1 MFLDWIA
8 QHGEDLHSTW
18 VDLKL
23 MNKISIKIPTEF
35 LVDVDKLILKFIYK
49 DEGSRLAKHFGKEK
63 LEESHYPILQ
73 ISEKLQ

>member
-1 MFLDWIA
+1 
-8 QHGEDLHSTW
+8 
-18 VDLKL
+18 

-49 DEGSRLAKHFGKEK
+49 DEGSRLAKHFEKEK

>member
-1 MFLDWIA
+1 
-8 QHGEDLHSTW
+8 
-18 VDLKL
+18 

-49 DEGSRLAKHFGKEK
+49 DEGSRLAKHFEKEK

-73 ISEKLQ
+73 ILRNCSNHALLAKRETHKSLEIE